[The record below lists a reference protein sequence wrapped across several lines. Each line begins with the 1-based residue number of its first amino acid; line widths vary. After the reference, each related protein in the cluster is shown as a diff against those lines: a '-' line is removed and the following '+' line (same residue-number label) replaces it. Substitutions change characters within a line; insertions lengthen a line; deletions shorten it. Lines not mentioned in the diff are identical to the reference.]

1 MSERVTRRDFLK
13 IAALGAGASTVLTG
27 CGPASRYVKRQPY
40 SEMPEY
46 TLAGQSTYFATTC
59 GECPA
64 GCGLVVRTLEGRA
77 HKVDGNPDHPVSHG
91 KTCARGQ
98 ASLQGLYNPDR
109 ITGPRWQARSA
120 PGRYEP
126 IDWPTAVGVVKDAFQ
141 KYQPGQIAFLL
152 GLFPDH
158 LHALVSLLAKGL
170 GGANVLRFSTLG
182 EFDGR
187 VTLMDAAQRL
197 FGAARLP
204 SFDLQRAEVT
214 FSFGTNFTETWLSPV
229 AYAYGYGAMRRGYPG
244 QRGYLVQFEPR
255 MSQTAAN
262 ADEWFPIRPGSEAIL
277 AQALAYQ
284 VGKESSGHPPAAL
297 ASLDLAAA
305 VEVSGVPLADIQRLA
320 RIFQQA
326 SRRVAI
332 PGGIP
337 LGSTNGLAAAEA
349 ILLLNAQVN
358 NLGQPGGVF
367 FMPDLPVYPE
377 IDGRPSTAAEMQGV
391 VERLNAGQI
400 KAIFI
405 HGANP
410 VYGLPKAYGFAEA
423 LQKAELV
430 VSFASFPDE
439 TAGLADY
446 VLPDHTPLESW
457 GYQKVLTGSEQVTLS
472 ALQPVVIPLHDTRP
486 TADVLLAAAQAA
498 GGPLAQAVPFADEV
512 QFLQQAVGG
521 LAGLGGSVT
530 AADGLNFWPQ
540 WLQRGGWWQGRPGL
554 FAPVSV
560 LPSDQSFDPGQAAFS
575 GEGDFFL
582 LPFPHP
588 HLADGGQANR
598 PALQETPDPTTTVMW
613 NTWVEINPET
623 AKALG
628 LDDDDLARLTTPAGE
643 IVVPV
648 YRYPAIRPDTVAI
661 PLGQGHTAFGRYAQ
675 GRGAQVLDL
684 LAAQHNEAG
693 QLAFMGMRVKLT
705 PTGQKRA
712 LARYESKA
720 GVYGEQHNG

>member
-46 TLAGQSTYFATTC
+46 ILAGQSTYFATTC

-64 GCGLVVRTLEGRA
+64 GCGLIVRTLEGRA
-77 HKVDGNPDHPVSHG
+77 HKVDGNPAHPVNHG

-109 ITGPRWQARSA
+109 ITGPRRQPRAE
-120 PGRYEP
+120 PGRYAE
-126 IDWPTAVGVVKDAFQ
+126 IDWPAAIGVVKDAFQ
-141 KYQPGQIAFLL
+141 KYQPGEIAFLL

-158 LHALVSLLAKGL
+158 LHDLTRLIAAGL

-182 EFDGR
+182 EFEGR

-204 SFDLQRAEVT
+204 SFDIQRAEVT
-214 FSFGTNFTETWLSPV
+214 FSFGANFTETWLSPV

-284 VGKESSGHPPAAL
+284 VGKEAAGRPPAAL
-297 ASLDLAAA
+297 AGLDVAAA
-305 VEVSGVPLADIQRLA
+305 ADAAGVPLAEIERLA

-337 LGSTNGLAAAEA
+337 LGSANGLAAAEA
-349 ILLLNAQVN
+349 ILLLNVQVN
-358 NLGQPGGVF
+358 NLGRPGGVF
-367 FMPDLPVYPE
+367 FMPDSPVYPE
-377 IDGRPSTAAEMQGV
+377 IDGRPATAAEMQGL
-391 VERLNAGQI
+391 VERLNAGQV
-400 KAIFI
+400 KAVFI
-405 HGANP
+405 HETNP

-430 VSFASFPDE
+430 VSFASFPNE
-439 TAGLADY
+439 TAALADY
-446 VLPDHTPLESW
+446 ILPDHTPLEAW
-457 GYQKVLTGSEQVTLS
+457 GYQKALTGSEQVTLS
-472 ALQPVVIPLHDTRP
+472 ALQPVVVPLHDTRP
-486 TADVLLAAAQAA
+486 TADVLLAAVQAV
-498 GGPLAQAVPFADEV
+498 GGALAQAIPFADEV

-530 AADGLNFWPQ
+530 ASDGLNFWPQ

-560 LPSDQSFDPGQAAFS
+560 LPSDQPFDPGQATLS
-575 GEGDFFL
+575 GEGEFFL

-588 HLADGGQANR
+588 HLADGSQANR

-613 NTWVEINPET
+613 NTWVEINPQT
-623 AKALG
+623 AHELG
-628 LDDDDLARLTTPAGE
+628 LDDDDLVRLTTPAGE
-643 IVVPV
+643 IIVPV

-675 GRGAQVLDL
+675 GRGAQALDL
-684 LAAQHNEAG
+684 LAARHNEAG

-705 PTGQKRA
+705 PTGQKQP
-712 LARYESKA
+712 LSRYESKA